1 MTEVGVE
8 DQQDALAELAA
19 MDRESLARRW
29 AVVLGCPAPRHS
41 PAGLLRR
48 ALAWHYQM
56 ARETSGK
63 AGGVD
68 RLIRSVRRATASVT
82 STPAVAPGTRLL
94 REWRG
99 YTHHVTVL
107 AAGYEYNGKSYRSL
121 TAIARQIT
129 GTAWSGPVFFGLRP

>member
-1 MTEVGVE
+1 MKEIPVRTP
-8 DQQDALAELAA
+8 QDALAKLAT

-29 AVVLGCPAPRHS
+29 AEVFGCSAPRHS

-48 ALAWHYQM
+48 ALAWHCQM
-56 ARETSGK
+56 AHETCGK

-82 STPAVAPGTRLL
+82 PTPAVVPGTRLL

-99 YTHHVTVL
+99 HTHHVTVL
-107 AAGYEYNGKSYRSL
+107 ASGYEYDGKIYRSL
-121 TAIARQIT
+121 TAIAREIT
-129 GTAWSGPVFFGLRP
+129 GTAWSGPVFFGLRS